1 MKLAMRRRSGF
12 SLVEV
17 SVACVLTAFLAIML
31 STTWRLL
38 IPSTADLIVWGQLF
52 QEMDIA
58 LATLGRDLGGSLPDN
73 AQVGQKKVGRFLAAR
88 QNPSDGNV
96 LELWFDG
103 GQNTDTS
110 PTAWSPLA
118 DDTVIQYYRDA
129 TSDALVR
136 KNTKTARQF
145 IAAKNLSDM
154 SVTVPDADHLQI
166 RLTFSSDVKATGKTL
181 TRTCTLIAKKTP

>member
-1 MKLAMRRRSGF
+1 MRRRNGF

-58 LATLGRDLGGSLPDN
+58 MATLGRDLGGSLPDN
-73 AQVGQKKVGRFLAAR
+73 AQVGNKKTGRLLAAR
-88 QNPSDGNV
+88 QNPGDSNV

-103 GQNTDTS
+103 GQNTDT
-110 PTAWSPLA
+110 PPATWSPLA

-129 TSDALVR
+129 ASDAFVR
-136 KNTKTARQF
+136 KNTKTAKQF

-154 SVTVPDADHLQI
+154 NITAPDAGHLQI
-166 RLTFSSDVKATGKTL
+166 RLTFSSVVKATGKTL
-181 TRTCTLIAKKTP
+181 TRTCTLIAKKSP